1 MNEQRMRTALGFSM
15 RAGKCLS
22 GDFVC
27 ERAVKDGRAKIV
39 ALDSGASQST
49 RERYQGMCD
58 RAGIPLVM
66 IDNLGN
72 AIGKDNR
79 MIAAVTDNGFANMMR
94 EAMKS

>member
-1 MNEQRMRTALGFSM
+1 MNENRMRTALGFSM

-39 ALDSGASQST
+39 ALDSEVSQST
-49 RERYQGMCD
+49 RERYEGMCE
-58 RAGIPLVM
+58 RAGIPLVT
-66 IDNLGN
+66 IDDLGN

-79 MIAAVTDNGFANMMR
+79 MIAAITDNGFVRMMS